1 MTTPDFLRFA
11 SFSSPVDPSTIASP
25 REAVFLQWLLRADSC
40 KGMHHGRSSTSEAF
54 AIHHQR
60 WRAVCQ
66 AATSLLGLR
75 NVSSTKNPLQWRETF
90 LRNLQ
95 RARPTLWRLRSS
107 WRRRQRACQSSI
119 WRIEY
124 HQGRVEAGRG
134 IALQTRKFIR
144 LRLKQTAGPQR

>member
-11 SFSSPVDPSTIASP
+11 SFSSPVDSSTIASL

-40 KGMHHGRSSTSEAF
+40 NGMHHGRSSTSEAF

-66 AATSLLGLR
+66 AAKSLLCLR
-75 NVSSTKNPLQWRETF
+75 NLSSTKNPLQWRETF

-95 RARPTLWRLRSS
+95 RARPTLWRLRS
-107 WRRRQRACQSSI
+107 WRCRQRPCQSSI
-119 WRIEY
+119 CRIEY

-134 IALQTRKFIR
+134 ITLQTRKFIR
-144 LRLKQTAGPQR
+144 LRLKQTTGPQR